1 MFTWNKLLT
10 MNANN
15 TMNFKETVSTTTVRV
30 YGTSARCVNQSVLE
44 IF

>member
-15 TMNFKETVSTTTVRV
+15 TMNFKETTSTTVRV